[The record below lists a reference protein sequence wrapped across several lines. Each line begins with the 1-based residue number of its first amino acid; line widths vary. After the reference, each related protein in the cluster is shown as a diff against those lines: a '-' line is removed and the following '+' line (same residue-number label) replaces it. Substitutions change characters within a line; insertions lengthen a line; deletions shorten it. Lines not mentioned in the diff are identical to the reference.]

1 MIKDEYF
8 LLNDGVRIPKI
19 GLGTWQSE
27 PMDAYNA
34 TLLAL
39 KAGYRHIDTAY
50 AYGNESEVGRAIK
63 NSGLPRS
70 EVFVTT
76 KLPAQYKKYDEAIKY
91 CNESLE
97 NLGLEYIDLYLI
109 HAPWPW
115 SEVGKDCEKENIE
128 VWKAFIDLKKQG
140 KVRSIGVSNFRVNNL
155 ENIINATNVVPS
167 VNQIRFFIG
176 NTQEEVVKYCQEK
189 NILIEAYSPL
199 STGEILNSKE
209 LDEISNK
216 YNKSKAQICIRYCI
230 ERNTLP
236 LPKSVHEERIIQNAD
251 IDFEI
256 DKKDMEYLNSLTL
269 GTRKPLRS

>member
-34 TLLAL
+34 SLLAL

-76 KLPAQYKKYDEAIKY
+76 KLPAQYKTYDEAIKY